1 MPSFRDSIIAA
12 APPEE
17 VWKILY
23 DPARFPE
30 WLAGVETV
38 EPGAE
43 SADPDAAIGFTIY
56 TARRP
61 DFPLPHRLQAV
72 SEGRRVVISC
82 LNTDLLSVW
91 QLEPLEDG
99 TVTRIS
105 VQVDIPAS
113 RGPLRRHRARCHRR
127 FPQPPRN
134 TCVQHQPVKLTN
146 THRGMAFIPLRR
158 RDRIVTAPLSSEQ
171 NRWPSARI
179 R

>member
-61 DFPLPHRLQAV
+61 DFPMPHRLQAV

-82 LNTDLLSVW
+82 LITDLLSVW
-91 QLEPLEDG
+91 QLEPLEGG
-99 TVTRIS
+99 TATRIS
-105 VQVDIPAS
+105 VHVDIPAS
-113 RGPLRRHRARCHRR
+113 RAHSVDTERDVIAVSLSRLATLA
-127 FPQPPRN
+127 FN
-134 TCVQHQPVKLTN
+134 TSQ
-146 THRGMAFIPLRR
+146 
-158 RDRIVTAPLSSEQ
+158 SS
-171 NRWPSARI
+171 
-179 R
+179 

>member
-61 DFPLPHRLQAV
+61 DFPMPHRLQAV

-82 LNTDLLSVW
+82 LITDLLSVW

-99 TVTRIS
+99 TATRIS
-105 VQVDIPAS
+105 VHVDIPAS
-113 RGPLRRHRARCHRR
+113 RAHSVDTERDVIAASLSRLATLA
-127 FPQPPRN
+127 FN
-134 TCVQHQPVKLTN
+134 TSQ
-146 THRGMAFIPLRR
+146 
-158 RDRIVTAPLSSEQ
+158 SS
-171 NRWPSARI
+171 
-179 R
+179 